1 MKTFL
6 IGLVSIVILFSFS
19 TVTGD
24 QNFDLSSTFYKNL
37 DELNEDSWKDNGN
50 LVYAQEEDLF
60 VFPELRLNYF
70 PNCELQIDEKHNQIF
85 ITNTGK
91 RSVFVLDG
99 STHFEIAQIPVEF
112 FPCGMAVDSKNDLLY
127 VANELDRKSVV

>member
-19 TVTGD
+19 TVTGN
-24 QNFDLSSTFYKNL
+24 QNFELQSTIYKNL
-37 DELNEDSWKDNGN
+37 DKLNEDSWKDNGN
-50 LVYAQEEDLF
+50 LVYAQEADLIG
-60 VFPELRLNYF
+60 FPEARINYN

-91 RSVFVLDG
+91 RSVFVL
-99 STHFEIAQIPVEF
+99 SSLKRFAMTHPAEPAPTT
-112 FPCGMAVDSKNDLLY
+112 M
-127 VANELDRKSVV
+127 